1 MVAIHLYKLNS
12 HHITDASEPSFILL
26 FILYRRQLI
35 IGTMPSI
42 YVVEHFDMLE
52 KAFNGSIVDN

>member
-1 MVAIHLYKLNS
+1 LNS